1 MSVLFQRLVHGLPER
16 HAPAKT
22 SFATDAKSLR
32 QWIARLPLANP
43 GATARLLIGA
53 LREMNQLRIDPQ
65 QRLDA
70 LELLRPEVGRTVATL
85 GKQVIGDCF
94 PLPPQKSKLGELAQ
108 DFEHELALGFCA
120 VVYDLCAP
128 AGAVPFMRGK
138 PVTLAMAR
146 ALQHRGACLYQAYLR
161 YQAPPSG
168 AWQNMHDVFRF
179 AVAVK
184 LDEKPVEDTLYGAPT
199 SVRLAYAQALLFALS
214 NPYRFTQRENGEIFA
229 LTRIWAE
236 HCGLRQGRA
245 PEGAIAVRTDSDRS
259 IGYLPEE
266 RQAPEAGLWAF
277 EINALVRF
285 IEGHL
290 AMLPP
295 GATTTQFGLRG
306 APVVQTHAAFVE
318 RLTHL
323 WETRAERQQDRL
335 PAGHMLDAVIGLH
348 DLHYV
353 LAGNLDFD
361 SFLRKNRGVTISL
374 QENEYVAAWAGPGTA
389 HTYVKHPPA
398 KVLDQSLRGYRLLW
412 EKLGGMRVRV
422 GELVGL
428 ATMAE
433 DEEVQDWMIGAVRWL
448 RIDPTGAMETGIE
461 LLARRATSVAVR
473 SMSGQEP
480 IGATLRGVL
489 LHALDGHFGNC
500 AGATIMVPQLFD
512 HELHDIELTKPGDP
526 LDWPPEPSV
535 ETLTDIHTE
544 EHGGGYLRI
553 EIPSASPAGKPKSIP
568 AADAANDDTGTQ
580 SIVSAIGED

>member
-16 HAPAKT
+16 HVPAKT

-32 QWIARLPLANP
+32 QWIAQLPLANP
-43 GATARLLIGA
+43 GATARLLIGG

-70 LELLRPEVGRTVATL
+70 LELLRPEIDRIVTTL

-94 PLPPQKSKLGELAQ
+94 PLPPQKRKLGELAQ
-108 DFEHELALGFCA
+108 DFEHELALGYCA
-120 VVYDLCAP
+120 VVYDFCAP
-128 AGAVPFMRGK
+128 AGAVPFLRGK
-138 PVTLAMAR
+138 PVVLALAR

-168 AWQNMHDVFRF
+168 AWQNMHDLFRF

-184 LDEKPVEDTLYGAPT
+184 LDEKPVEDVLYGAPT
-199 SVRLAYAQALLFALS
+199 SVRLAYAQALLFAMS
-214 NPYRFTQRENGEIFA
+214 NPYRFTQRENSEIHA

-245 PEGAIAVRTDSDRS
+245 PDGAVAIRTDCDRS

-266 RQAPEAGLWAF
+266 REAPEAGLWAF

-285 IEGHL
+285 LDSHL
-290 AMLPP
+290 ALLPP
-295 GATTTQFGLRG
+295 GTQITQFGLRG
-306 APVVQTHAAFVE
+306 APAVHTHAAFVE
-318 RLTHL
+318 RLMRL
-323 WETRAERQQDRL
+323 WDTRAEREQERL
-335 PAGHMLDAVIGLH
+335 PAGHLLDAVIGLH

-361 SFLRKNRGVTISL
+361 SFLRKTRGVTISL
-374 QENEYVAAWAGPGTA
+374 QENEYVAAWAGPGSA
-389 HTYVKHPPA
+389 QMYVKHPPA

-412 EKLGGMRVRV
+412 EKLGGMRVKV
-422 GELVGL
+422 GELIGL

-433 DEEVQDWMIGAVRWL
+433 DEEIQDWMIGAVRWL

-473 SMSGQEP
+473 SMNADQP

-489 LHALDGHFGNC
+489 FDALDGPCGSSD
-500 AGATIMVPQLFD
+500 GATIMVPQLFD
-512 HELHDIELTKPGDP
+512 HELHEIELTKPGDP
-526 LDWPPEPSV
+526 LGWPPEPTV
-535 ETLTDIHTE
+535 ETLTGIRAE

-553 EIPSASPAGKPKSIP
+553 EIPSGTPGGQPKSIP
-568 AADAANDDTGTQ
+568 ADAANDDTGT
-580 SIVSAIGED
+580 SASVTAIGED